1 IYSLLK
7 REESYPGFV
16 VDMLDMEFELSSII
30 SLMKMSEE
38 FKVPFIS
45 KRVSCTSNET
55 EGDNMHEVY
64 KLCLVQMKDEIQ
76 YIPRIESI
84 DDLLRLREKKEI
96 KRFREVLIEWKNLMN
111 NGDIKLAEK
120 IRSDILKANKEIS
133 KLDKW
138 EKVDNWFYYLAVPTM
153 FIPIISNVVTVGGAY
168 SRYHIE
174 SKQKKY
180 GWIGIGV

>member
-1 IYSLLK
+1 
-7 REESYPGFV
+7 
-16 VDMLDMEFELSSII
+16 
-30 SLMKMSEE
+30 
-38 FKVPFIS
+38 
-45 KRVSCTSNET
+45 
-55 EGDNMHEVY
+55 
-64 KLCLVQMKDEIQ
+64 
-76 YIPRIESI
+76 
-84 DDLLRLREKKEI
+84 
-96 KRFREVLIEWKNLMN
+96 MN

-174 SKQKKY
+174 SKQKKIRLDRN
-180 GWIGIGV
+180 WGIVRQTIKISNSHSKQRKIKLEFFFV